1 MTYRERIRQ
10 DTGCNAPDA
19 RLVEAWM
26 RLERGTLDSLD
37 RPTFC
42 YEAVV
47 GIQCVMADRDG
58 SEQLAQSLGVK

>member
-10 DTGCNAPDA
+10 DTGCTEGDA

-42 YEAVV
+42 YEAIV
-47 GIQCVMADRDG
+47 GLRCVYADREA
-58 SEQLAQSLGVK
+58 SETLARSVGV